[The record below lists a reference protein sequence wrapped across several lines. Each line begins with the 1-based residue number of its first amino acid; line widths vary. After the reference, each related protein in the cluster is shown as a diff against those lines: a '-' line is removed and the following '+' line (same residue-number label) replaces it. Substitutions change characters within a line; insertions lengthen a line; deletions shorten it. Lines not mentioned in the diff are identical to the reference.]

1 MSDTMVAGHF
11 DSKAAS
17 WDVDASKHE
26 LAADIVRV
34 VEREIGS
41 KTRPRLLDYGA
52 GTGLCSMAL
61 APKCSSILAV
71 DVSSGMLSRL
81 EQKARA
87 AEICHLKTLRHD
99 LCNGPL
105 DGMRFKVILC
115 AMTLHHVRNTALLLR
130 RFRSMLEPEGFLAIA
145 DLDKEDGSFHADPTG
160 VEHKGFSR
168 DHLVRQ
174 MMDAGFTLVSMETVH
189 HIEKLG
195 RSGPQRYPVFFTT
208 GRMRIS

>member
-1 MSDTMVAGHF
+1 MRDAVVAGHF
-11 DSKAAS
+11 DSKAES
-17 WDVDASKHE
+17 WDADASKHE

-34 VEREIGS
+34 VEREIGGNI
-41 KTRPRLLDYGA
+41 RPRLLDYGA

-61 APKCSSILAV
+61 APRCSSILAV
-71 DVSSGMLSRL
+71 DVSFGMLSRL
-81 EQKARA
+81 EQKVRA
-87 AEICHLKTLRHD
+87 TEICHLKTLRHD

-105 DGMRFKVILC
+105 DGMRFDVILC

-130 RFRSMLEPEGFLAIA
+130 RFRSMLEPEGILAIA
-145 DLDKEDGSFHADPTG
+145 DLDKEDGSFHADRTG

-189 HIEKLG
+189 HIEKPG

-208 GRMRIS
+208 GRMRVS